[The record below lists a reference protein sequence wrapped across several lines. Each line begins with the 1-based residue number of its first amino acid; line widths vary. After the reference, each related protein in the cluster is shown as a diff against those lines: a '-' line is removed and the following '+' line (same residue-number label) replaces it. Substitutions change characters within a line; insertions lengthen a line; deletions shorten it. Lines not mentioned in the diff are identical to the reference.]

1 MEPFSP
7 AAIFA
12 QLEKLRRERPLVQNI
27 TNFVTMATSANVLLA
42 AGASPAMVH
51 AREEVED
58 FAAIASSL
66 VVNIGTLSP
75 SWTVSMK
82 LAATSYRGLGKPWV
96 LDPVGVGATRFRTG
110 ASAELQ
116 ALGPSAIRANA
127 SEVMALAGAASA
139 VRGVDSTAASRVAVD
154 AAIKLAHAGG
164 AIVAVTGEVDY
175 VTDGDRLVMVEGGHP
190 LMPLS
195 TGLGCALSALVAAFL
210 AVAPPFEATVAAI
223 AVYAAAGRLAGARLA
238 GPGHLPA
245 ELCDALHR
253 MDETALGSNCTVSE
267 VRT

>member
-7 AAIFA
+7 SAAFA
-12 QLEKLRRERPLVQNI
+12 LLDRLRRQRPLVQNI
-27 TNFVTMATSANVLLA
+27 TNFVTMTVSANVLLA

-75 SWTVSMK
+75 AWIDSMK
-82 LAATSYRGLGKPWV
+82 LAATTCRGLGKPWV
-96 LDPVGVGATRFRTG
+96 LDPVGVGATRFRTRV
-110 ASAELQ
+110 SVELQ

-127 SEVMALAGAASA
+127 SEVMALAGAASV
-139 VRGVDSTAASRVAVD
+139 VRGVDSTAASHAAVE
-154 AAIKLAHAGG
+154 AAVSLARAGG
-164 AIVAVTGEVDY
+164 CTVAVTGETDY
-175 VTDGDRLVMVEGGHP
+175 VTDGHRLVAVEGGHP

-223 AVYAAAGRLAGARLA
+223 AVYAAAGRMAGARLS

-245 ELCDALHR
+245 GLCDALHC
-253 MDETALGSNCTVSE
+253 MDEAALGGNCTISE